1 MLVPTEDGLALLLL
15 RRDDDA
21 VDVIAATEYVSSRII
36 ESSDP
41 RPRTVSVGGED
52 EEEEDE
58 EEKVSLSKLS
68 PLELATTPRPVA
80 RCTRRPACCSFA
92 RE

>member
-1 MLVPTEDGLALLLL
+1 MLVPTEDGLELLLL

-36 ESSDP
+36 ASSDP

-52 EEEEDE
+52 EEEDE